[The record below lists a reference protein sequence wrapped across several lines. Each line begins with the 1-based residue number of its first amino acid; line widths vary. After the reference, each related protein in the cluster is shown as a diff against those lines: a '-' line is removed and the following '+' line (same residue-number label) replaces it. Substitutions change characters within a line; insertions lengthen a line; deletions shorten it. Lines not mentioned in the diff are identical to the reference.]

1 MVCLPSLFVSMPT
14 QNSASLHY
22 SRNGEKKNIT
32 ETSIV
37 AFWFSFTVQFIL
49 LLSLL
54 LIGCAVTTYLF
65 SVSCQVDQFCVGLS
79 RTWNIA
85 LHCCEY
91 VHVYIWSRLF
101 SFLIPFTI
109 QFKCS
114 CGTMDMCAVQ
124 RCLVSG
130 FTTVIVINTWAGSHA
145 LMPSMTYH
153 TELGVD
159 TAMQSVDI
167 AVQHYISYATEIPD
181 STYSLT

>member
-1 MVCLPSLFVSMPT
+1 M
-14 QNSASLHY
+14 
-22 SRNGEKKNIT
+22 
-32 ETSIV
+32 

-49 LLSLL
+49 FLSLL

-65 SVSCQVDQFCVGLS
+65 SVSCQVNRLGLDS
-79 RTWNIA
+79 A
-85 LHCCEY
+85 LDCREPGILHFTA
-91 VHVYIWSRLF
+91 VDTF

-130 FTTVIVINTWAGSHA
+130 LTTVIVINTWAGSHA
-145 LMPSMTYH
+145 PMPSMTYH
-153 TELGVD
+153 TEFWVD

-181 STYSLT
+181 STYSVFTHIR